1 MTKIAEIEQ
10 VMRSDRE
17 KVDNI
22 CKYKIELNISRA
34 NSRPSCIYE
43 VQPIMSRAKTRTRN
57 YGRTS
62 NRKNKNTY
70 GTAAATVALD
80 LGSVSS
86 VAMSWRRLST
96 SGK

>member
-1 MTKIAEIEQ
+1 MTKVTEIKQ
-10 VMRSDRE
+10 VMRSDKE

-22 CKYKIELNISRA
+22 CKYKLELNISRVD
-34 NSRPSCIYE
+34 SRPSSIYE
-43 VQPIMSRAKTRTRN
+43 VEPIMCRARTRTRN
-57 YGRTS
+57 CGRTS